1 IRKKVNIVKQR
12 EMETVQLVRYSKSY
26 VFFKRILDIVLST
39 VLLLLLSPVL
49 LLVSLLLYMD
59 DGSPVIFKQTRIGL
73 GEKPFVL
80 LKFRTMPWVAPFL
93 NDEKEDSKK
102 HWIHGVPDDF
112 VFKSSCPSETTK
124 LGEFLRKYSVD
135 ELPQLINVVKGDM
148 SLVGP
153 RPEVSNI
160 TDYYNVEQKKRL
172 LVKPGLTGYAQVH
185 GRSGLTHGE
194 KISSDLY
201 YVESRSLKLDIR
213 ILLLTVKHVFKAENT
228 FYIQDFLY
236 IIGKRI
242 KLVIIIPIACAIAG
256 FLISVYLIS
265 PVYQAQVDLLV
276 NQTYTEETDTST
288 TTDVEMNLRLIETYQ
303 FIISSSKI
311 RGIVY
316 EELDGKYS
324 LDDLKK
330 NLVVETSPDSQII
343 NLHAK
348 ADTPG
353 DASKLVNTFALAS
366 QEEIADLMEMENVRI
381 LSEAKP
387 DNFQNPVRPN
397 PILNTGVSFLA
408 GLVFVFN
415 FIAISDY
422 LNTKIRSRQDVERY
436 LRAPLLGT
444 IGMFESNKQKEI
456 SLTNI
461 GYLVSKV

>member
-1 IRKKVNIVKQR
+1 MKQR

-213 ILLLTVKHVFKAENT
+213 ILLLTVKHVFKAEN
-228 FYIQDFLY
+228 
-236 IIGKRI
+236 
-242 KLVIIIPIACAIAG
+242 
-256 FLISVYLIS
+256 
-265 PVYQAQVDLLV
+265 
-276 NQTYTEETDTST
+276 
-288 TTDVEMNLRLIETYQ
+288 
-303 FIISSSKI
+303 
-311 RGIVY
+311 
-316 EELDGKYS
+316 
-324 LDDLKK
+324 
-330 NLVVETSPDSQII
+330 
-343 NLHAK
+343 
-348 ADTPG
+348 
-353 DASKLVNTFALAS
+353 
-366 QEEIADLMEMENVRI
+366 
-381 LSEAKP
+381 
-387 DNFQNPVRPN
+387 
-397 PILNTGVSFLA
+397 SF
-408 GLVFVFN
+408 
-415 FIAISDY
+415 
-422 LNTKIRSRQDVERY
+422 
-436 LRAPLLGT
+436 
-444 IGMFESNKQKEI
+444 
-456 SLTNI
+456 
-461 GYLVSKV
+461 

>member
-1 IRKKVNIVKQR
+1 
-12 EMETVQLVRYSKSY
+12 
-26 VFFKRILDIVLST
+26 
-39 VLLLLLSPVL
+39 
-49 LLVSLLLYMD
+49 
-59 DGSPVIFKQTRIGL
+59 
-73 GEKPFVL
+73 
-80 LKFRTMPWVAPFL
+80 
-93 NDEKEDSKK
+93 
-102 HWIHGVPDDF
+102 
-112 VFKSSCPSETTK
+112 
-124 LGEFLRKYSVD
+124 D

-213 ILLLTVKHVFKAENT
+213 ILLLTVKHVFKAENSFYSVGRLKYRVAMMKNT
-228 FYIQDFLY
+228 FNIQYFLY

-311 RGIVY
+311 R
-316 EELDGKYS
+316 
-324 LDDLKK
+324 
-330 NLVVETSPDSQII
+330 
-343 NLHAK
+343 
-348 ADTPG
+348 
-353 DASKLVNTFALAS
+353 
-366 QEEIADLMEMENVRI
+366 
-381 LSEAKP
+381 
-387 DNFQNPVRPN
+387 
-397 PILNTGVSFLA
+397 
-408 GLVFVFN
+408 
-415 FIAISDY
+415 
-422 LNTKIRSRQDVERY
+422 
-436 LRAPLLGT
+436 
-444 IGMFESNKQKEI
+444 
-456 SLTNI
+456 
-461 GYLVSKV
+461 

>member
-1 IRKKVNIVKQR
+1 MK
-12 EMETVQLVRYSKSY
+12 
-26 VFFKRILDIVLST
+26 
-39 VLLLLLSPVL
+39 
-49 LLVSLLLYMD
+49 
-59 DGSPVIFKQTRIGL
+59 
-73 GEKPFVL
+73 
-80 LKFRTMPWVAPFL
+80 
-93 NDEKEDSKK
+93 
-102 HWIHGVPDDF
+102 
-112 VFKSSCPSETTK
+112 
-124 LGEFLRKYSVD
+124 
-135 ELPQLINVVKGDM
+135 
-148 SLVGP
+148 
-153 RPEVSNI
+153 
-160 TDYYNVEQKKRL
+160 
-172 LVKPGLTGYAQVH
+172 
-185 GRSGLTHGE
+185 
-194 KISSDLY
+194 
-201 YVESRSLKLDIR
+201 
-213 ILLLTVKHVFKAENT
+213 NT
-228 FYIQDFLY
+228 FNIQDFLY

-353 DASKLVNTFALAS
+353 DASKLVNTFAVAS

-422 LNTKIRSRQDVERY
+422 LKTKICSRQDVERY

-461 GYLVSKV
+461 GYLVSKVNQNKLNLESFRNLRVNIQFQKSTKKLTSIVVTSTEKNEGKTITAGNLAMSMAMDSKKTLLINADLRKSSWKEFDGKGHIKGLSNYLSGQ